1 MEPTWKIVKDG
12 SLIGVLD
19 LIEIDQPW
27 FRCRFSPEAGWTA
40 VESLFESMASAHR
53 QRNYE
58 RYGEL
63 LISVRS
69 LGLTLEPLSEGYSIV
84 PVMLKVEGERASF
97 RY

>member
-1 MEPTWKIVKDG
+1 MASKWKIVKDG
-12 SLIGVLD
+12 SLVGVLD

-53 QRNYE
+53 RRDYE

-63 LISVRS
+63 LIAVRS
-69 LGLTLEPLSEGYSIV
+69 LGLTLEPMSEGDSIV
-84 PVMLKVEGERASF
+84 PIMIKIEGDEASF